1 MAWFYVITEE
11 MRQWG
16 LSGNELLVF
25 ALVNTFSQQAQ
36 GCYWGSLEYTCECCG
51 ISTATAK
58 RTLKSLIEKGFII
71 RNKVVVGENIR
82 SIYIATRVSK
92 CTPMAQNEP
101 REGIKM
107 NPNNK
112 DININNNTFSNKE
125 TGRFKKPSIEEI
137 RSYCL
142 EKGSRVDPEQ
152 FFNFYES
159 NGWMVGKNHMK
170 DWKAAVRTWEKR
182 EKEVP
187 QRKRENTHQ
196 ESVLEH
202 NLKVMDELF
211 GTDLHKQ
218 AYGNNQG
225 GDIDEQ

>member
-142 EKGSRVDPEQ
+142 EKSSRVDPEQ

-187 QRKRENTHQ
+187 QRKRENTHK

>member
-51 ISTATAK
+51 ISSATAK

-71 RNKVVVGENIR
+71 RNKVVVGDNIR
-82 SIYIATRVSK
+82 SIYIAAKVSK

-112 DININNNTFSNKE
+112 DININNNTLSNKE
-125 TGRFKKPSIEEI
+125 TARFKKPSIEEI

-142 EKGSRVDPEQ
+142 EKSSRVDPEQ

-170 DWKAAVRTWEKR
+170 DWRAAVRTWEKR

-187 QRKRENTHQ
+187 QRKRENTHK